1 MPVPHNP
8 LSMVSAKTVG
18 PPLAALIVL
27 LAAALLGFPLYVH
40 HEVAKVTGAYAPLYL
55 YAHSP
60 YDTIT
65 LEVHYQ
71 ADAVPSEAALES
83 LVQMLIK
90 YTGKR
95 VEVQKYGD
103 LPPDAIQGRVDGDTV
118 DAIGDGAI
126 QKYGHGSMG
135 WLGGNILV
143 YILYVN
149 ASGPLSTGDENETVV
164 GISYRAD
171 SFIIL
176 KNNIDSEGLEK
187 AVLIHE
193 TGHLL
198 GLEHDDDRGCVMAA
212 VLVRKTAW
220 GRVEGEPPTE
230 FCATHQKE
238 LADRRQN
245 VFYNAGRV
253 VQDAVP
259 GQSG

>member
-1 MPVPHNP
+1 
-8 LSMVSAKTVG
+8 MVSAKSLG
-18 PPLAALIVL
+18 PPLAALLVL

-40 HEVAKVTGAYAPLYL
+40 QEVAKVTGAYAPLYL

-71 ADAVPSEAALES
+71 ADAVPSEAALEN
-83 LVQMLIK
+83 LVQMLMK

-95 VEVQKYGD
+95 VELQKYGD
-103 LPPDAIQGRVDGDTV
+103 LPPDAIQGRVDDDTV

-135 WLGGNILV
+135 WLGGNIPV

-149 ASGPLSTGDENETVV
+149 ASGPISTGDGNETVV
-164 GISYRAD
+164 GISYRAN

-176 KNNIDSEGLEK
+176 KNNIDGEGLEK
-187 AVLIHE
+187 AVLVHE

-198 GLEHDDDRGCVMAA
+198 GLEHDDPGCVMAA
-212 VLVRKTAW
+212 VLVRKTA
-220 GRVEGEPPTE
+220 GSRVEGEPPTE
-230 FCATHQKE
+230 FCATHRKE

-253 VQDAVP
+253 VQEAVP
-259 GQSG
+259 VRGS